1 MYYISFTFKLEIEGD
16 RVFIPSFAEWKDEER
31 PIMISHPKV
40 VSIFESE
47 PAIDDVYGIVEES
60 VRSAETPSSTD
71 GDVAT
76 TAQASTAVVGLSG
89 EIYAKKVADIPK
101 SVSSAL
107 SKKLGEHLVKCSSE
121 INQDE
126 FFTDENNNDLISQIR
141 ETLELHD
148 FWGRYVMSPKK
159 MFKNGYVLVTK
170 S

>member
-1 MYYISFTFKLEIEGD
+1 MYYISFKFKLKIEDD

-60 VRSAETPSSTD
+60 ARSAEKSLNTD

-76 TAQASTAVVGLSG
+76 TQASTAVVSLSG

-148 FWGRYVMSPKK
+148 FWGRCVMSPKK